1 MPPRKFP
8 KMPLRLTRRRAQLA
22 GAPPLMRG
30 LDQRGQPI
38 DPLPADPEWIPFDDA
53 LRRTRSRI
61 ITGASTSTSR
71 QARQARNRWPPPT
84 RGRPSRSA
92 RARSQPSQTPLAPS
106 SSSSDDRSSVS
117 SESEISSCIVVALP
131 DFSAAHS
138 DYLEAPA
145 SPSPEPQP
153 HAAEEPA
160 GAAFPVEEEE
170 ENTVIAATDSS
181 DTGESS
187 DSDDRIVVGFDG
199 IAINS
204 YSSIRTPKP
213 QSQCSASPK
222 IGESRIRVGRANTRD
237 SKTAL
242 DIEIEEGVKVI
253 LEGRPTPKTPSA
265 LSPGNEAKGV
275 ILAGTPVPRDVL
287 KSKIQQLGS
296 SEAPEALSAPRTE
309 KCTRFLLGSRE
320 RIPGYES
327 FAGEA
332 WNLQN
337 TLSQP
342 TEQDERIAVNRLDM
356 SEIWSPREVDASG
369 TPKAPSQGNA
379 SEGDVGSEG
388 STRENTPER
397 ISQLVEETTVVLE
410 RELAQMSAQGLT
422 PRRALL
428 YPKSSSRQRCGSR

>member
-1 MPPRKFP
+1 
-8 KMPLRLTRRRAQLA
+8 
-22 GAPPLMRG
+22 
-30 LDQRGQPI
+30 
-38 DPLPADPEWIPFDDA
+38 
-53 LRRTRSRI
+53 
-61 ITGASTSTSR
+61 
-71 QARQARNRWPPPT
+71 
-84 RGRPSRSA
+84 
-92 RARSQPSQTPLAPS
+92 
-106 SSSSDDRSSVS
+106 
-117 SESEISSCIVVALP
+117 LP

-253 LEGRPTPKTPSA
+253 LEGRPTPKH
-265 LSPGNEAKGV
+265 
-275 ILAGTPVPRDVL
+275 PVHLVQVT
-287 KSKIQQLGS
+287 K
-296 SEAPEALSAPRTE
+296 
-309 KCTRFLLGSRE
+309 
-320 RIPGYES
+320 
-327 FAGEA
+327 
-332 WNLQN
+332 
-337 TLSQP
+337 
-342 TEQDERIAVNRLDM
+342 
-356 SEIWSPREVDASG
+356 PRE
-369 TPKAPSQGNA
+369 
-379 SEGDVGSEG
+379 
-388 STRENTPER
+388 
-397 ISQLVEETTVVLE
+397 
-410 RELAQMSAQGLT
+410 
-422 PRRALL
+422 
-428 YPKSSSRQRCGSR
+428 